1 QYTCI
6 GRGEMTSDGRGNCR
20 GAHLGDAAAVEEG
33 EWVPGLAL
41 EEHDRR
47 QMRREPRG
55 SVLRVEAYELRAQ
68 ALAHHRRHYAQ
79 VAVSLLDRDDAADR
93 LRDLTAG
100 KGHECPLHRRNQ
112 AFVRQYAGDLRVVER
127 ADHAGLAGRG
137 AMSVPVARVAEGV
150 FLAHRAAN

>member
-1 QYTCI
+1 GHLRARRRDDDICAPHRRLRLHGLRAMAGGKLLGMGGVATPHAHLLEPADVAQRLEVRLPLHATAAQGEYTCI

-68 ALAHHRRHYAQ
+68 ALAHHRGHYAQ
-79 VAVSLLDRDDAADR
+79 VAVSL
-93 LRDLTAG
+93 
-100 KGHECPLHRRNQ
+100 
-112 AFVRQYAGDLRVVER
+112 
-127 ADHAGLAGRG
+127 
-137 AMSVPVARVAEGV
+137 
-150 FLAHRAAN
+150 